1 MHNAVAICALFNLMN
16 RLVNGLGVEAAET
29 YIKMAAKRLAD
40 VGYAKLL
47 GSLPA
52 PKSKPGISAGFRD
65 S

>member
-1 MHNAVAICALFNLMN
+1 MN